1 MNLKQMASKFV
12 SKLTHSGDVTKLKIT
27 AYKKEDFTDKAGEFD
42 VPFNPVSL
50 NLKLQIDRVET
61 KAIGQPDGTASQ
73 VAIPSQDFSFDFII
87 DGTGFEGGKSAITNS
102 LPNVND
108 AGKES
113 HKYVSGEIAKLLT
126 LVYKYEG
133 EKHQSNYIEILYGKI
148 LIQCVLS
155 SIDITY
161 TLFDKAGMPLRA
173 KVSLSFK
180 TTGKKQLQDIIANA
194 QSPDLTHIRELKQ
207 HDHFLNM
214 SNKMY
219 ENNYLYVQVAR
230 ANNMNS
236 IRENKTGNR
245 VVFPPII
252 EQENSS
258 I

>member
-1 MNLKQMASKFV
+1 MSLKKIASKFA
-12 SKLTHSGDVTKLKIT
+12 SKLTHSGEVTKLKIT
-27 AYKKEDFTDKAGEFD
+27 AYRKEDFTDNAGEFD
-42 VPFNPVSL
+42 VSFNPVSL

-61 KAIGQPDGTASQ
+61 KVLGQPDGSAPQ

-87 DGTGFEGGKSAITNS
+87 DGTGFEGGRNAIANS
-102 LPNVND
+102 LSTGD
-108 AGKES
+108 EGKES

-133 EKHQSNYIEILYGKI
+133 EKHQSNYIEILYGTI

-219 ENNYLYVQVAR
+219 DDNYLYVQVAR

-245 VVFPPII
+245 IVFPPII